1 MSHNRCAEQ
10 PLISEEE
17 PLKLKSNLF
26 YYPWT
31 NYSINN
37 CNTYLIGEKSF
48 ILVDPGLDF
57 CLNEVLTEIRKDGID
72 PDQINRVITTHS
84 HPDHFEGVRSF
95 VNKGIKLSLHEDED
109 AFLREHGN
117 GFYSMFGITVP
128 PYRVEA
134 YLTEG
139 ACEFNNIAME
149 MYHTPG
155 HSPGSI
161 SIYLPDSKALI
172 AGDVI
177 FQAGVGRTDFP
188 GGSGKL
194 LKKSIDRLAMLD
206 TEYLLPGHG
215 DLVKGK
221 ERVKRNFDYVA
232 DVYYGMI

>member
-1 MSHNRCAEQ
+1 M
-10 PLISEEE
+10 
-17 PLKLKSNLF
+17 KLNSQLF

-31 NYSINN
+31 NFSINN
-37 CNTYLIGEKSF
+37 CNTYLIGNQSF

-57 CLNEVLTEIRKDGID
+57 CLPEVLAEMTKDGID
-72 PDQINRVITTHS
+72 PDKIDLVITTHS

-95 VNKGIKLSLHEDED
+95 VSKGIKLALHEDED
-109 AFLREHGN
+109 KFLRQHGN
-117 GFYSMFGITVP
+117 GFYSMFGITLP
-128 PYRVEA
+128 AYRA
-134 YLTEG
+134 ASYLKEG
-139 ACEFNNIAME
+139 ACELHGIAME

-177 FQAGVGRTDFP
+177 FQSGVGRTDFP
-188 GGSGKL
+188 GGNGKL
-194 LKKSIDRLAMLD
+194 LKKSIDRLAQLD

-215 DLVKGK
+215 DLVIGK